1 MGQVVDCFL
10 HPPLGASQ
18 LLQGLLVVQVVD
30 WHQHLLLEALHLVQV
45 VDFFLQPPHSPLWLQ
60 KPLYF
65 GMWSNN
71 SKSLFLAIKQPRL
84 VIFYAPIGAV
94 IPA

>member
-45 VDFFLQPPHSPLWLQ
+45 VDFFLQPPLGASQVLEGLHLVQLVDSFLQPPL
-60 KPLYF
+60 
-65 GMWSNN
+65 
-71 SKSLFLAIKQPRL
+71 
-84 VIFYAPIGAV
+84 
-94 IPA
+94 